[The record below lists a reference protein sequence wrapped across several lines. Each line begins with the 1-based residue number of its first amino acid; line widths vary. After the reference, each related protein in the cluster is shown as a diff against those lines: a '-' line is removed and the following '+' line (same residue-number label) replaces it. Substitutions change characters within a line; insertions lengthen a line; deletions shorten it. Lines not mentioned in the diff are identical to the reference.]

1 MIIALLIISA
11 IALFLTFIYM
21 PASWLKYG
29 LSVLF
34 AISLVSS
41 LVLIVMNDSQ
51 HFGLKKVTTT
61 KTVTLKS
68 AGSSQ
73 LDMLL
78 YQSVGTSDQHRVYIY
93 KTTADQKKASTT
105 AANVKTANQV
115 KTTTGSTK
123 LVTKTTRWTYK
134 SGAAKLWFGIAD
146 NDKQLIKRTNTFYV
160 QKTWAVLSMSQA
172 KQLSKLAKQQSTTLK
187 VQAKAYV
194 QNAVK
199 AAMIKNPTMSAT
211 QLAQLEKQA
220 AAQYQATAMQ
230 KMIQTVKQAK

>member
-41 LVLIVMNDSQ
+41 LVLVVMNDSQ
-51 HFGLKKVTTT
+51 HFGMKKVTTT

-93 KTTADQKKASTT
+93 KTAANQKKAITT
-105 AANVKTANQV
+105 AANVKTSNQV

-134 SGAAKLWFGIAD
+134 SGTAKLWFGIAD

-160 QKTWAVLSMSQA
+160 QKTWAVLSTSQA
-172 KQLSKLAKQQSTTLK
+172 KQLSKLAKQQSATLK
-187 VQAKAYV
+187 VQAKTYV